1 MALQPTR
8 TSTRRLLLRVAS
20 SARGQEV
27 TLEGPL
33 DVRTAPDLRLALH
46 QVISDGAGD
55 LYLHLGDV
63 EIGDSTGLGVLV
75 EAHRRARRE
84 GRRLVLASI
93 TPRTD
98 RLLRVSRLNRV
109 LHLDPTWVDSTV
121 EALGTADTDGTLE
134 TATLSA

>member
-1 MALQPTR
+1 MALQPVR
-8 TSTRRLLLRVAS
+8 VRGPVVRVAP

-27 TLEGPL
+27 TLQGPV
-33 DVRTAPDLRLALH
+33 DVRTAPDIRLALH
-46 QVISDGAGD
+46 EAISDGAGD
-55 LYLHLGDV
+55 LYLHLGGV

-93 TPRTD
+93 TPRTE

-109 LHLDPTWVDSTV
+109 LHLDPTIGES
-121 EALGTADTDGTLE
+121 TDGTLDTVAGTDGVLD
-134 TATLSA
+134 TATLLA

>member
-1 MALQPTR
+1 MALQPLDRDTVLVR
-8 TSTRRLLLRVAS
+8 VST

-27 TLEGPL
+27 VLTGSV

-46 QVISDGAGD
+46 RAIADGVGD
-55 LYLHLGDV
+55 LHVHLGDV

-93 TPRTD
+93 TPRTE

-109 LHLDPTWVDSTV
+109 LHLELASGAVPAAS
-121 EALGTADTDGTLE
+121 DTDDGI
-134 TATLSA
+134 ATLTA